1 MSELRALKSLL
12 ARQANNAQREGGGLS
27 SPSFSIPKNRITTRI
42 NLFFLFQRARSE
54 RLKAKNLHIRKNEK
68 GKKGNRYE
76 KTDNGLFVGYRA
88 V

>member
-1 MSELRALKSLL
+1 M
-12 ARQANNAQREGGGLS
+12 
-27 SPSFSIPKNRITTRI
+27 